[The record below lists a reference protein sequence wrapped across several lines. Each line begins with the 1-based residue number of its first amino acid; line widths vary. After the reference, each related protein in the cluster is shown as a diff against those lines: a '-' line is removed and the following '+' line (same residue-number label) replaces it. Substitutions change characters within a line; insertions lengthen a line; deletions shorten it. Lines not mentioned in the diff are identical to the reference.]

1 MHFADSETRTTD
13 DPVEKMNWGWFQ
25 FFGIAILFFGVMV
38 IINPAFG
45 AANIIIWTASA
56 FILSGIFRTYL
67 FVKLRKLKKAIT
79 SKV

>member
-1 MHFADSETRTTD
+1 
-13 DPVEKMNWGWFQ
+13 
-25 FFGIAILFFGVMV
+25 MV

-56 FILSGIFRTYL
+56 FILSGIFRIYL
-67 FVKLRKLKKAIT
+67 SVKLRKLKKAIT